1 MKHTLR
7 FLLPWILFTL
17 VITIVFFFKTSQIIT
32 TVMIL
37 AGLIIGFILPLFID
51 AIIPKIS
58 GKKLEVDATLAK
70 DVLTQGTSELV
81 AGHFYSESQS
91 GSLLRSY
98 PLLGGFWVAAI
109 LVITSSTSMFGKGF
123 ILGLGL
129 FLMIDLF
136 LSREPATLKQR
147 WFSTF
152 KTGFT
157 DQELH
162 FFVWGNIAVFA
173 VFSLLTLLI

>member
-1 MKHTLR
+1 MKQTLR

-17 VITIVFFFKTSQIIT
+17 IITIVFFFKTSQISVT
-32 TVMIL
+32 AMIL
-37 AGLIIGFILPLFID
+37 AGLIVGFIVPFFID
-51 AIIPKIS
+51 AILPKIS
-58 GKKLEVDATLAK
+58 GKKLEVDASLAK
-70 DVLTQGTSELV
+70 DVLSQGASELV

-98 PLLGGFWVAAI
+98 PLLGGYWVAAI
-109 LVITSSTSMFGKGF
+109 LVITSSTSFFGKGF

-129 FLMIDLF
+129 FLMIDLY
-136 LSREPATLKQR
+136 LSREPADLKRR

-157 DQELH
+157 DQELNY
-162 FFVWGNIAVFA
+162 FVWGNIAVFA
-173 VFSLLTLLI
+173 VFSLLTLVI

>member
-1 MKHTLR
+1 M
-7 FLLPWILFTL
+7 I
-17 VITIVFFFKTSQIIT
+17 ITIVFFFKTSQILS
-32 TVMIL
+32 TVLIL
-37 AGLIIGFILPLFID
+37 AGLIVGFIVPFFID
-51 AIIPKIS
+51 AISPKIS
-58 GKKLEVDATLAK
+58 GKKLEVDAALAK
-70 DVLTQGTSELV
+70 DVISQGSSELM

-98 PLLGGFWVAAI
+98 PLLAGYWVAAI
-109 LVITSSTSMFGKGF
+109 LVITSSTSLFGKGF

-136 LSREPATLKQR
+136 LSKEPATLKRR

-157 DQELH
+157 DQELSY
-162 FFVWGNIAVFA
+162 FVWGNIAVFA